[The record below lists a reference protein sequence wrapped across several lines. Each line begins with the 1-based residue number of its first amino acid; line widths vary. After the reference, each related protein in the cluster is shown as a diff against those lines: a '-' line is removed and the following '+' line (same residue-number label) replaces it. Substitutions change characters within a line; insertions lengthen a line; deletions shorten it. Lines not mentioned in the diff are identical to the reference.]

1 MIIDI
6 REAQE
11 ADLASLY
18 DVYHNCGKADVGYF
32 ENCFSEGVTVLMA
45 FLDGRHVGIGILNWK
60 PRYSLYKRLGIPE
73 IQDLN
78 VIPDARRNGVATFMI
93 EWCEDAA
100 RAKGKDMVGIG
111 VGLTR
116 DYGPA
121 QILYAKLG
129 YIPDGFGVTYD
140 RENVTPHET
149 YRMDDDLSLMLVKS
163 L

>member
-1 MIIDI
+1 MMINI

-11 ADLASLY
+11 SDLPELY
-18 DVYHNCGKADVGYF
+18 EVYHACGKADVGYF
-32 ENCFSEGVTVLMA
+32 ETCFADDHTVLLAEME
-45 FLDGRHVGIGILNWK
+45 GRNVGVGILNWK

-78 VIPDARRNGVATFMI
+78 VIPDARRNGVATFMV

-100 RAKGKDMVGIG
+100 RAKGKDMIGIG

-121 QILYAKLG
+121 QILYARLG
-129 YIPDGFGVTYD
+129 FIPDGYGVTYD
-140 RENVTPHET
+140 RVGVTPHDS